1 MPTLRFVIFFAL
13 LLSVLRVLLLRCR
26 HNASGWD
33 SLECRSYAHRGLHNI
48 ADGVP
53 ENSLAAFRRAIR
65 HGYGSELDVHLLRDG
80 SLAVFHD
87 SALDRMTGCAGV
99 LEDRTAADLSA
110 LHLAGT
116 PETIPQF
123 CEVLSLYEGTG
134 LPLVVELKPCRGNH
148 NALTERTV
156 RELDKFHVPYCL
168 ESFDPRCLRWL
179 RKHRPDI
186 IRGQLSAD
194 FLRDRSDRGFLMD
207 FLAAKLLMNFYG
219 LPDFLAYRFE
229 DRVKAP
235 LRFCR
240 RWFGARI
247 FYWTVRS
254 RADLETAGHEG
265 AQAIFEGF
273 DPNEK

>member
-1 MPTLRFVIFFAL
+1 MQTLQLVILFAL
-13 LLSVLRVLLLRCR
+13 FLLTVWLFFLNSRAN
-26 HNASGWD
+26 HPSWAA
-33 SLECRSYAHRGLHNI
+33 LEHRRYAHRGLHCS
-48 ADGVP
+48 ADSVP

-87 SALDRMTGCAGV
+87 SALARMTGRAGA
-99 LEDRTAADLSA
+99 LEDRTAADLSV

-116 PETIPQF
+116 PETIPQLY
-123 CEVLSLYEGTG
+123 EVLSLYEGTG
-134 LPLVVELKPCRGNH
+134 FPLVVELKPCRGNH
-148 NALTERTV
+148 NTLTERTV
-156 RELDKFHVPYCL
+156 RELDKFHIPYCM

-186 IRGQLSAD
+186 TRGQLSAD

-207 FLAAKLLMNFYG
+207 APAAKLLMNFYG

-229 DRVKAP
+229 DRAKAP

-240 RWFGARI
+240 RVFGARI

-254 RADLETAGHEG
+254 RAELEAAEREG

-273 DPNEK
+273 DPNKK